1 MDLVR
6 VDLRREFRSPESR
19 ANPVPV
25 YARLR
30 KLGPVLRS
38 KDLLGEGFV
47 LPRHEEV
54 ARVIRD
60 ARFASDRTNGRGG
73 RSTDQW
79 WMPSLLKLLI
89 SSMVLKDPPEHRR
102 LRNLV
107 QKAFTPARVENLS
120 ARVEEIAEELLDAAV
135 RKPVVDLMADFAL
148 PLPLTV
154 IAEMLGVPPADRF
167 RFRTLIVRLQGT
179 SEANPLSF
187 VRSYPHMVRLKGF
200 LQGLVRLRRE
210 QPGDDLVTALVQAE
224 EEGDRLSEDEL
235 VSMVF
240 LLLFAGHETTV
251 NLIGNGVLELVRHP
265 DQLQELRARPDL
277 IDSAVDEML
286 RFTNPVGMVAP
297 RYAREDLEVAGV
309 PMPRGSVVTLLIG
322 SANLDE
328 TVFPDADR
336 FDITRSPNR
345 HLSFGLGPHYCLGAP
360 LARLEARIAIPA
372 LLQRF
377 ERLELAV
384 PAEQLRW
391 RPHIGLRGVEELPL
405 SVTPA
410 AATVGRSA
418 P

>member
-1 MDLVR
+1 MDPVR
-6 VDLRREFRSPESR
+6 VDLRREFRSPQSR

-38 KDLLGEGFV
+38 KDLLGQGFV

-60 ARFASDRTNGRGG
+60 PRFASDRTNGRDGG
-73 RSTDQW
+73 STDQW
-79 WMPSLLKLLI
+79 WMPSLLKLLV

-120 ARVEEIAEELLDAAV
+120 ARVEEIAGELLDAAA

-154 IAEMLGVPPADRF
+154 IAEMLGVPPADRI
-167 RFRTLIVRLQGT
+167 RFRRLIVSLQGT
-179 SEANPLSF
+179 SESNPLAF
-187 VRSYPHMVRLKGF
+187 VRNYPHMVRLKGF

-265 DQLQELRARPDL
+265 DQLQELRAQPDL
-277 IDSAVDEML
+277 IDSAIDEML

-297 RYAREDLEVAGV
+297 RYAREDLDVAGV
-309 PMPRGSVVTLLIG
+309 SMPRGTVVTLLIG

-345 HLSFGLGPHYCLGAP
+345 HLSFGLGAHYCLGAP

-377 ERLELAV
+377 ERLELAL
-384 PAEQLRW
+384 PAEKLRW

-405 SVTPA
+405 SVTPTG
-410 AATVGRSA
+410 ATVGRSA